1 MSGGS
6 STEPKHDDARAP
18 NPAPAGGYWR
28 AVRLWFDAGAAQPGT
43 GADGAADRIEWA
55 RILPFIGMH
64 VACLA
69 VYWVGA
75 SRIAIG
81 TAAVLYAA
89 RMVAITG
96 FYHRY
101 FSHRTFKTS
110 RVGQFV
116 FGVLGASAVQRGPLW
131 WAAHHRHHHAYS
143 DRPEDLHSPRQRG
156 FLWSHMGWF
165 VSKRGFVPDYARVK
179 DLLRYPELRL
189 LDRFDILVP
198 VAFAVGHVGATLI
211 VAAGLAS
218 ALAAGLLSKS
228 IAYAADVGMS
238 YGAVGVLGT
247 FTAAIPPRWRAPW
260 IGWWLAVAAGSAV
273 LSGGSFT
280 NAGHAVALVLGMVVG
295 TRFGQ
300 PERWTVTRC
309 GLLAVA
315 AVFGYFMVGYNELS
329 IATTAAFGVVG
340 ALAAWGGATLIR
352 QRGTAR
358 LLRAVISP
366 AMISPAIPEFEG
378 CP

>member
-1 MSGGS
+1 ML
-6 STEPKHDDARAP
+6 T
-18 NPAPAGGYWR
+18 
-28 AVRLWFDAGAAQPGT
+28 AV
-43 GADGAADRIEWA
+43 WA
-55 RILPFIGMH
+55 RLGR
-64 VACLA
+64 VRVTL
-69 VYWVGA
+69 
-75 SRIAIG
+75 
-81 TAAVLYAA
+81 LYAA
-89 RMVAITG
+89 ALTAVAG
-96 FYHRY
+96 ALLL
-101 FSHRTFKTS
+101 
-110 RVGQFV
+110 
-116 FGVLGASAVQRGPLW
+116 LGPRAQSEVIRHVSTNLHNLGEGRIGTLIGSA
-131 WAAHHRHHHAYS
+131 
-143 DRPEDLHSPRQRG
+143 
-156 FLWSHMGWF
+156 F
-165 VSKRGFVPDYARVK
+165 VSVDGPIYVWLPGLVAMLALGE
-179 DLLRYPELRL
+179 LLWRSR
-189 LDRFDILVP
+189 RMA

-211 VAAGLAS
+211 VAA
-218 ALAAGLLSKS
+218 
-228 IAYAADVGMS
+228 
-238 YGAVGVLGT
+238 GAVGVLGT

-358 LLRAVISP
+358 LLRAAVSP